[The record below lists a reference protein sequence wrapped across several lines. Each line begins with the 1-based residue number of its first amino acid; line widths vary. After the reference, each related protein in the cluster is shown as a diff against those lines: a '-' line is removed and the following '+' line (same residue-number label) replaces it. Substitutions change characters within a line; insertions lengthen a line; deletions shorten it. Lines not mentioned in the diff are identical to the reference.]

1 LASDGDRYQT
11 VVTRDA
17 PPYGVTDDVK
27 KPRLL
32 FVSICGSSN
41 RRTAI
46 TTHVGRVMADV
57 LLEATQ

>member
-32 FVSICGSSN
+32 FVSICGSSEQSTY
-41 RRTAI
+41 RDHDTRWTRD
-46 TTHVGRVMADV
+46 G
-57 LLEATQ
+57 